1 MKDLIHLEGR
11 SLVYF
16 YISYGNDKILNRWS
30 AVYYESSMYGT
41 EQGKTLV
48 GYLLLRLAFMA
59 ACVTHVTW
67 YSLVEEDG
75 TVTKSSKTKTV
86 ITKLLAK
93 NLKSNP
99 EYKGNLSSEKV
110 LDPNWEQTAKNVI
123 IGKVNKLK
131 RLADCTD
138 VLIVIGGP
146 TNFRTRLPLLYS
158 CYKDRKDNY
167 RPPNLKGVRDLL
179 ITLYPYQFSDDCEAD
194 DLIGHYQYL
203 GRNDMSYIV
212 VTEDKDAVQ
221 TPGFILNPR
230 TEEIIDCNGFGEL
243 NLITKV
249 SSSGSNSYKVK
260 GRGRK
265 FLYYQLIHGD
275 PVVDSYRPFEKG
287 YSDLKTHRLLE
298 NCNDDKACWEVIVD
312 TYKLHFGNITEWTTW
327 DGLVIQGTWI
337 DILQVYF
344 DVAFMQ
350 RWEGDRPLVK
360 DILKSLDITV

>member
-1 MKDLIHLEGR
+1 MKDLIHLERR

-30 AVYYESSMYGT
+30 AVYYESSTYGT
-41 EQGKTLV
+41 EQGKTLI

-67 YSLVEEDG
+67 YSLIEEDG

-99 EYKGNLSSEKV
+99 SYKGNLTSEKV
-110 LDPNWEQTAKNVI
+110 LDPDWEKTAKNVI

-131 RLADCTD
+131 RLAGCTD

-167 RPPNLKGVRDLL
+167 RPPNLKEVRELI
-179 ITLYPYQFSDDCEAD
+179 ITLFPYQVSDDCEAD

-203 GRNDMSYIV
+203 GRNDQSYIV

-230 TEEIIDCNGFGEL
+230 TEEITDCNGFGEL
-243 NLITKV
+243 DLITKV
-249 SSSGSNSYKVK
+249 SSSGSKAYKVK

-275 PVVDSYRPFEKG
+275 PVVDTYRPFEKG
-287 YSDLKTHRLLE
+287 YSDLKTHRLLKDCE
-298 NCNDDKACWEVIVD
+298 NDRDCWEVIVT
-312 TYKLHFGNITEWTTW
+312 TYKLHFGDISEWITW
-327 DGLVIQGTWI
+327 DGLVVKGSWV
-337 DILQVYF
+337 DILQVYC

-350 RWEGDRPLVK
+350 RWEGDR
-360 DILKSLDITV
+360 LDVCKVLTKYDLL

>member
-1 MKDLIHLEGR
+1 MKDLIHLERR

-30 AVYYESSMYGT
+30 AVYYESSTYGM

-67 YSLVEEDG
+67 YYLIEEDG

-99 EYKGNLSSEKV
+99 SYKGNLTSEKV
-110 LDPNWEQTAKNVI
+110 LDPDWEKTAKNVI

-131 RLADCTD
+131 RLAGCTD
-138 VLIVIGGP
+138 VLIVIGGS

-167 RPPNLKGVRDLL
+167 RPPNLKEVRELI
-179 ITLYPYQFSDDCEAD
+179 ITLFPYQVSDDCEAD

-203 GRNDMSYIV
+203 GRNDQSYIV

-230 TEEIIDCNGFGEL
+230 TEEITDCNGFGEL
-243 NLITKV
+243 DLITKV
-249 SSSGSNSYKVK
+249 SSSGSKSYKLK

-265 FLYYQLIHGD
+265 FLYAQLIYGD
-275 PVVDSYRPFEKG
+275 RVDTYHPFPKT
-287 YSDLKTHRLLE
+287 YSDLKTHKLL
-298 NCNDDKACWEVIVD
+298 NDCETDKDCWEVIVKE
-312 TYKLHFGNITEWTTW
+312 YKSHYENITEWQAW
-327 DGLVIQGTWI
+327 DDTLHQGTWL

-350 RWEGDRPLVK
+350 RWEGDKPLVK